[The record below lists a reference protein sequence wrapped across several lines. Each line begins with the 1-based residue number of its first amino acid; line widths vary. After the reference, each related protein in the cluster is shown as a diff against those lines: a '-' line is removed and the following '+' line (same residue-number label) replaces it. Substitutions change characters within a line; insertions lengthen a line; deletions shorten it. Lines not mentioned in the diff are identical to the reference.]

1 MSNIFHALHEIDKP
15 GFALNSVFFI
25 QKRRF
30 VVKVTEALTFS
41 KSRNKDASILF
52 EKLRESSS
60 TLLECEL
67 EPPNGS
73 CYQEKRIHSLRAYF
87 DDSHRPGV
95 SPWSSASSSSSSSPV
110 QIKMGRFSKSMQE

>member
-1 MSNIFHALHEIDKP
+1 MSNILYALHEIDKP

-41 KSRNKDASILF
+41 KSRNKEASNLF

-87 DDSHRPGV
+87 GRMIVTDLESRLGPRPLLLPHPAVPNQNGP
-95 SPWSSASSSSSSSPV
+95 S
-110 QIKMGRFSKSMQE
+110 Q